1 MLAQIEDKI
10 ISTLKNDISELKTV
24 KAYEGDL
31 TSEKLSKLPVLA
43 PFVFVI
49 YMGRNPQVEIN
60 ERNILFKYRLLIGE
74 VSYKKDNARLKVM
87 DLLEKIEQSM
97 IGLIISEFNM
107 EPFRLREEG
116 LFYTDDK
123 FSIYFQDYEAY
134 MF

>member
-97 IGLIISEFNM
+97 IGLIIPEFNM